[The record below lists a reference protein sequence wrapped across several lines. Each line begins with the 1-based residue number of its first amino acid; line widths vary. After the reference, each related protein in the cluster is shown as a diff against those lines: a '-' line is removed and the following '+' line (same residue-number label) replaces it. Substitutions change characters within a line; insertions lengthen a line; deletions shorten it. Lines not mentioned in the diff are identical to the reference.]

1 MNFNSF
7 KISRKMA
14 EKSFQKFDKNSI
26 FSRNH
31 LKEWVTCGDNFSI
44 LTDWQRCKECLIH
57 QELASKLCRQR
68 LQDRLWWNF
77 SKLRLFVSK
86 KHQILKMFQIS
97 VFLLQINIK
106 TWKVFTRIPKNLLKF
121 VENLSR
127 SSKKNWNKVRSFE
140 AKVSQVRVE
149 YPALFSMART
159 TCRMLIFTY
168 PSSDSRF
175 CQVHSAK
182 LVQLKR

>member
-1 MNFNSF
+1 MNFNCF

-14 EKSFQKFDKNSI
+14 EKSFQKFDEI
-26 FSRNH
+26 FSRNP
-31 LKEWVTCGDNFSI
+31 LKEWVTCGDNFAI

-86 KHQILKMFQIS
+86 KHKILKMFQIS
-97 VFLLQINIK
+97 VFSLQINIK

-127 SSKKNWNKVRSFE
+127 SSNKTEIKSGFLKLR
-140 AKVSQVRVE
+140 
-149 YPALFSMART
+149 
-159 TCRMLIFTY
+159 LI
-168 PSSDSRF
+168 R
-175 CQVHSAK
+175 
-182 LVQLKR
+182 